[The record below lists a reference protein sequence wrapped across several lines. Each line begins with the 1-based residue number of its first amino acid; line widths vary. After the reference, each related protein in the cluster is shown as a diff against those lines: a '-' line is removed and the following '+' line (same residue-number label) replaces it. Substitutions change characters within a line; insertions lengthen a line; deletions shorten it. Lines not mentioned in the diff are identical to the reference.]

1 MGSLMGRRSKIHQ
14 GSGQVCI
21 DQYSEFILVF
31 QASFRWTSWRVEL
44 GPDASERVD
53 PGQETVT
60 RLLRE
65 IEAGN
70 RDAFDEL
77 FPLIYHQLH
86 QAAERQR
93 RRWQGDETLNTT
105 ALVHEAYLRLV
116 DQTAAP
122 WQNRAHFLAVASRA
136 MRQILINYAKA
147 KQAEKRGGGTRPIPL
162 HEIEASLKGGGDP
175 AEARNEALAAL
186 DDSLRRL
193 ESLDSRQCRIVECR
207 FFGSMTIHDTAEA
220 LGISPATVKR
230 SWASAQAW
238 LYRDLRQA
246 LEGSA

>member
-1 MGSLMGRRSKIHQ
+1 MG
-14 GSGQVCI
+14 
-21 DQYSEFILVF
+21 
-31 QASFRWTSWRVEL
+31 
-44 GPDASERVD
+44 PNASEGID
-53 PGQETVT
+53 PSQNTVT
-60 RLLRE
+60 RLLRDLE
-65 IEAGN
+65 RGD
-70 RDAFDEL
+70 RGAFDEL
-77 FPLIYHQLH
+77 FPLVYEQLH
-86 QAAERQR
+86 RAAEWQR

-116 DQTAAP
+116 GQTAPP

-147 KQAEKRGGGTRPIPL
+147 GQAEKRGGGAKPIPL
-162 HEIEASLKGGGDP
+162 HEIEAALKGDGDP
-175 AEARNEALAAL
+175 AEARDEALAAL

-193 ESLDSRQCRIVECR
+193 ESLDDRQCRVVECR

-238 LYRDLRQA
+238 LYRDLKRA
-246 LEGSA
+246 LEESV

>member
-1 MGSLMGRRSKIHQ
+1 
-14 GSGQVCI
+14 
-21 DQYSEFILVF
+21 
-31 QASFRWTSWRVEL
+31 VEVV
-44 GPDASERVD
+44 PSASERTD
-53 PGQETVT
+53 PSQETVT
-60 RLLRE
+60 RLLRDLE
-65 IEAGN
+65 RGD
-70 RDAFDEL
+70 RGAFDEL
-77 FPLIYHQLH
+77 FPLVYDQLH

-116 DQTAAP
+116 DQAAPP

-147 KQAEKRGGGTRPIPL
+147 RQAEKRGGGAEPIPL
-162 HEIEASLKGGGDP
+162 HEIEAALEGNGDP
-175 AEARNEALAAL
+175 LEARDQALAAL

-193 ESLDSRQCRIVECR
+193 ESLDDRQCRIVECR
-207 FFGSMTIHDTAEA
+207 FFGSMTIHDTAVA

-238 LYRDLRQA
+238 LYRDLKRA
-246 LEGSA
+246 LEGPA

>member
-1 MGSLMGRRSKIHQ
+1 MG
-14 GSGQVCI
+14 
-21 DQYSEFILVF
+21 
-31 QASFRWTSWRVEL
+31 
-44 GPDASERVD
+44 PNASERTD
-53 PGQETVT
+53 PLQKTVT
-60 RLLRE
+60 RLLRDLE
-65 IEAGN
+65 GGDRA
-70 RDAFDEL
+70 AFDEL
-77 FPLIYHQLH
+77 FPLVYDQLH

-116 DQTAAP
+116 DQTAPP

-147 KQAEKRGGGTRPIPL
+147 RQTEKRGGGAHPIPL
-162 HEIEASLKGGGDP
+162 HEIEAALKGDEDP
-175 AEARNEALAAL
+175 AEARDEALAAL
-186 DDSLRRL
+186 DESLRRL
-193 ESLDSRQCRIVECR
+193 ESIDDRQCRVVECR
-207 FFGSMTIHDTAEA
+207 FFGSMTIRDTAEA

-238 LYRDLRQA
+238 LYRDLKRA